1 MEERGVP
8 TVMQQD
14 SAVSLQCQDAG
25 SILNSAQWVKDLALP
40 QLRVQVATAAATGVG
55 CNCSSNLIPG
65 QGTPCAVGRPQKKK
79 NKRKEN
85 GGKNVPMYL

>member
-25 SILNSAQWVKDLALP
+25 SILNSASGLRIWHCRSYGCRL
-40 QLRVQVATAAATGVG
+40 QLQLQSDPWPGNSMCCGAATKEKK
-55 CNCSSNLIPG
+55 
-65 QGTPCAVGRPQKKK
+65 QK
-79 NKRKEN
+79 KRKEN
-85 GGKNVPMYL
+85 GGKNVPIYL